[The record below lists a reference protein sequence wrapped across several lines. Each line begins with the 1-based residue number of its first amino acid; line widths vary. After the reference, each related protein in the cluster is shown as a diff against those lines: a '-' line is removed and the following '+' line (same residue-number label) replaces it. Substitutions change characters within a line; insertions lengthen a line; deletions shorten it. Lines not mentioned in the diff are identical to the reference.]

1 MSGVPCGELATVFA
15 RAVGAA
21 AARTVDPPGATTIDV
36 RTTRPCTSRL
46 RDSVA
51 VSNRRTPL
59 CRAFELNLFFF
70 GEFVPDFFSYQ
81 IGMKIL
87 HKI

>member
-36 RTTRPCTSRL
+36 RTTRACTSRL

-51 VSNRRTPL
+51 VSSRRTPL
-59 CRAFELNLFFF
+59 WRQGL
-70 GEFVPDFFSYQ
+70 
-81 IGMKIL
+81 
-87 HKI
+87 